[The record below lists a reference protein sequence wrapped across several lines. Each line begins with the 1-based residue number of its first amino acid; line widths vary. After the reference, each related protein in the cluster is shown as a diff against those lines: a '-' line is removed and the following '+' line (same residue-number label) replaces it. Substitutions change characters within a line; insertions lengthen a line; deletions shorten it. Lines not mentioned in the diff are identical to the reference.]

1 MVDIHDET
9 PREAARDEADL
20 ARFGYKQELRRTLG
34 VFSSFAGWI
43 YLFAGIL
50 TVTSVCVTLPL
61 ALIPAFNGM
70 GWNLSSSLHNQRI
83 VAVITLASITILN
96 IFGVR
101 LVAVINNTGVIFE
114 ILGMVVFAFILAL
127 FHNHQGVGVIF
138 HTGGQSL
145 TVSTFLV
152 AMFMS
157 LYVIYGFDTA
167 STLAD
172 ETRDPR
178 RE

>member
-1 MVDIHDET
+1 MVRRLDLPVRRRPDCHVGL
-9 PREAARDEADL
+9 RD
-20 ARFGYKQELRRTLG
+20 
-34 VFSSFAGWI
+34 
-43 YLFAGIL
+43 
-50 TVTSVCVTLPL
+50 TSIGAHSRV
-61 ALIPAFNGM
+61 
-70 GWNLSSSLHNQRI
+70 QRH
-83 VAVITLASITILN
+83 
-96 IFGVR
+96 G
-101 LVAVINNTGVIFE
+101 
-114 ILGMVVFAFILAL
+114 VVFAFILAL

-167 STLAD
+167 STLAE

-178 RE
+178 REAPKAVLPSVVGDFL